1 MADGVEIDRRV
12 PDRAVHKRGNLVK
25 AEALV

>member
-1 MADGVEIDRRV
+1 MADDGEIDGRI

-25 AEALV
+25 VEALV